1 MLKKVSDA
9 RFKEELDVAKRDFPF
24 RLNEMEQNGE
34 LDLEFI
40 RYRAANQFFEVTR
53 RAGEY
58 LATNFDCGSSKE
70 AESKFNE
77 VVDEL
82 GRFIFGVVGSMRQ
95 RTAELDDDARNSME
109 TLIKRVVRKKRTR
122 RSNPDADSENA

>member
-9 RFKEELDVAKRDFPF
+9 RFREELAVAKRDFPF
-24 RLNEMEQNGE
+24 RLDEMEQSGE
-34 LDLEFI
+34 LDLEFV

-53 RAGEY
+53 KAGEY

-77 VVDEL
+77 VIDGL
-82 GRFIFGVVGSMRQ
+82 GQFVIGVVGSLRQ
-95 RTAELDDDARNSME
+95 RTAELDDDSRNNME
-109 TLIKRVVRKKRTR
+109 TLIKRVVKQKRKR
-122 RSNPDADSENA
+122 RSNFDADTENT